1 MGWEEFEDERT
12 EMAGVAAVSSAC
24 MVEGTGGVKGG
35 LGGKEGGS
43 RNGNVEKGGED
54 GKKGR
59 SGNGDS
65 AKAGRIDGFA
75 GVR

>member
-1 MGWEEFEDERT
+1 
-12 EMAGVAAVSSAC
+12 
-24 MVEGTGGVKGG
+24 VKGE
-35 LGGKEGGS
+35 LDRKEGGS
-43 RNGNVEKGGED
+43 GNGNVGKGGED
-54 GKKGR
+54 GKKGG

>member
-1 MGWEEFEDERT
+1 MG
-12 EMAGVAAVSSAC
+12 
-24 MVEGTGGVKGG
+24 EGTGGVKGE
-35 LGGKEGGS
+35 LDGKEGGS
-43 RNGNVEKGGED
+43 GNGNVGKGDEDRKKGG
-54 GKKGR
+54 